1 MSVKDN
7 FTPEEWDKVLSG
19 PATAA
24 AAILAAS
31 PSGLTGIIAEG
42 ITTVKAMKELAEASS
57 APLLQA
63 IATSLGPEDE
73 KRQREER
80 QRDGQRFKSFEEAKN
95 AMLERLRSAFWL
107 VQTKATP
114 EDLTAYQQYVVG
126 VAERVAQ
133 AAKEGGFLGIGG
145 EQVSQAEKDTLKE
158 IRATVGL
165 QG

>member
-42 ITTVKAMKELAEASS
+42 IATVKAMKELAEASS

-73 KRQREER
+73 KRHREER
-80 QRDGQRFKSFEEAKN
+80 PRFKSSEEAKN

-114 EDLTAYQQYVVG
+114 EDLAAYQQYVVG

-158 IRATVGL
+158 IRATVEL

>member
-42 ITTVKAMKELAEASS
+42 IATVKAMKELAEASS

-73 KRQREER
+73 KRHREER
-80 QRDGQRFKSFEEAKN
+80 PRFKSFEEAKN

>member
-63 IATSLGPEDE
+63 IAASLKPEDQE
-73 KRQREER
+73 RHREER
-80 QRDGQRFKSFEEAKN
+80 PRFKSFEEAKN
-95 AMLERLRSAFWL
+95 AMLERLRSAFWI

-114 EDLTAYQQYVVG
+114 EDLAAYQQYVVG